1 MNLTDAIYKIECT
14 LAGQELQAFINKDV
28 DDYDRNRLSISLAPV
43 IKLFDYFVEVEGRE
57 IVLEEI
63 DVMLS
68 YRVTFDF
75 DSIDIV
81 NETCSYNVNVEFRSA
96 YTFDSIEKNGLSKD
110 VLNAQ
115 IESDIRDGQNIVLG
129 DPTFKVFVDSLQ

>member
-1 MNLTDAIYKIECT
+1 MNLTDAIYKIEYSI
-14 LAGQELQAFINKDV
+14 AGQESYAFINKE
-28 DDYDRNRLSISLAPV
+28 DDYDRNRLTISLSPV
-43 IKLFDYFVEVEGRE
+43 IKLFDYFIEVEGRE

-81 NETCSYNVNVEFRSA
+81 NETCSCNVNVEFRSA
-96 YTFDSIEKNGLSKD
+96 YAFDIIEKNGLSKD
-110 VLNAQ
+110 VLNAH
-115 IESDIRDGQNIVLG
+115 IESDIRDGRNIVLD

>member
-1 MNLTDAIYKIECT
+1 MNLTDVVYKIEYT
-14 LAGQELQAFINKDV
+14 LAGQESYALVNKE
-28 DDYDRNRLSISLAPV
+28 DDYDRNRLTIYLSPV
-43 IKLFDYFVEVEGRE
+43 IELFDYFIEVEGRE

-81 NETCSYNVNVEFRSA
+81 DETCSYNVNVEFRSA
-96 YTFDSIEKNGLSKD
+96 YAFEIIEKMVYLKMY
-110 VLNAQ
+110 
-115 IESDIRDGQNIVLG
+115 
-129 DPTFKVFVDSLQ
+129 

>member
-1 MNLTDAIYKIECT
+1 MNLTDVVYKIEYT
-14 LAGQELQAFINKDV
+14 LAGQESYALVNKE
-28 DDYDRNRLSISLAPV
+28 DDYDRNRLTIYLSPV
-43 IKLFDYFVEVEGRE
+43 IKLFDYFIEVEGRE

-96 YTFDSIEKNGLSKD
+96 YAFDIIEKNCLSKD
-110 VLNAQ
+110 VLNAH
-115 IESDIRDGQNIVLG
+115 IESDIRDGRNIVLD

>member
-28 DDYDRNRLSISLAPV
+28 DDYDRNRLTISLAPV

-96 YTFDSIEKNGLSKD
+96 YAFDSIEKMVYLKMC
-110 VLNAQ
+110 
-115 IESDIRDGQNIVLG
+115 
-129 DPTFKVFVDSLQ
+129 